1 MVRTLKDIVLDWN
14 HKDSKNPPT
23 YRIHGYDRR
32 RLKKERADI
41 ERSIKF
47 GWGNTV
53 SMIRTHYK
61 ITQLLNEPYGM
72 VRYQITEHRL

>member
-1 MVRTLKDIVLDWN
+1 MDWN

-41 ERSIKF
+41 LKSIKM
-47 GWGNTV
+47 GWGDPMSLTK
-53 SMIRTHYK
+53 TLK
-61 ITQLLNEPYGM
+61 IVNETLSEPYGM